1 MKYLYYPGCSL
12 EGTAKE
18 YNLST
23 QAFMKAV
30 GAELVEIEDW
40 VCCGASAAE
49 ATSQLLS
56 LALPAMNLAI
66 AENMEG
72 SEDILVPCSA
82 CYLNLKKVEEKT
94 RKDPELL
101 EKINTVIQEKNLRLK
116 GGGARTRH
124 LLDVISKD
132 IGPEEIRSRVK
143 QKLSNLSIAPYYGCQ
158 LNRPWAD
165 IDDAHNPVLMDGL
178 IRAVG
183 AKPLENYSAKT
194 ECCGAAQMVAY
205 KELCVPL
212 NRRIVKDAVNKGAN
226 AICTVCPLC
235 QLNVDSSQAGLGLPK
250 IPVIFFTQ
258 LMGLAFGL
266 TEEDLMLNK
275 LLTPFKTAV

>member
-1 MKYLYYPGCSL
+1 MKYGFFPGCSYKGAAGYKESTEAVCRVLGIEL
-12 EGTAKE
+12 E
-18 YNLST
+18 
-23 QAFMKAV
+23 
-30 GAELVEIEDW
+30 EIQDW
-40 VCCGASAAE
+40 NCCGATSYWSTESLKAYVLPARIMALAE
-49 ATSQLLS
+49 KQGFSEIVNVCNACYSTLRKAQEKLS
-56 LALPAMNLAI
+56 GDETLKEKVNLAL
-66 AENMEG
+66 AEEG
-72 SEDILVPCSA
+72 
-82 CYLNLKKVEEKT
+82 
-94 RKDPELL
+94 L
-101 EKINTVIQEKNLRLK
+101 EYTGNFKI
-116 GGGARTRH
+116 RH
-124 LLDVISKD
+124 LMEVIVND
-132 IGPEEIRSRVK
+132 IGTDKIKEHVK
-143 QKLSNLSIAPYYGCQ
+143 AGLSNLTIAPYYGCQ